1 MIVQMYGVVNEIIY
15 NTEAFFAQPVKNKQE
30 AQGKII
36 EMSRN
41 NDYIT
46 VDLLLLVS
54 SKVIINSLIQIY
66 QDNQIQVFLSK
77 LILQEIR
84 RR

>member
-1 MIVQMYGVVNEIIY
+1 MYGVVNEIIY

-30 AQGKII
+30 AYEKLI

-46 VDLLLLVS
+46 VDLFGCLYHLKLL
-54 SKVIINSLIQIY
+54 
-66 QDNQIQVFLSK
+66 
-77 LILQEIR
+77 
-84 RR
+84 